1 MTIDDERKAAG
12 NAQAILSTL
21 TPATPRTDAL
31 VHSLRVAASAATN
44 AGNQNLS
51 SDSALNNA
59 RGEAATVLNGV
70 AGLLHRGE
78 LTREMIYR
86 ARSAV
91 AAWLLALD
99 VQGG

>member
-1 MTIDDERKAAG
+1 MTIEDERKTAG
-12 NAQAILSTL
+12 NAKAVLSTL

-31 VHSLRVAASAATN
+31 VHSLRTAASAATN
-44 AGNQNLS
+44 ASNKTLS
-51 SDSALNNA
+51 SASALNNA
-59 RGEAATVLNGV
+59 RGEAATALNGA

-78 LTREMIYR
+78 LTEEMIAR
-86 ARSAV
+86 ARAAV